1 MKVKMFSMRL
11 ALFQPDIA
19 PNVGTL
25 LRLGACLGVAVD
37 VIEPCG
43 FPASDKSLKR
53 AAMDY
58 AARVEVQRHDDWAAF
73 NHWRCGAG
81 HRLVLIETSGKVA
94 HTQFAFRTTDIL
106 MLGRESAGTPPAV
119 EAACDAVVYIPMVAG
134 VRSLNVAIAGAI
146 VLGEALRQTDGYDHR
161 DT

>member
-1 MKVKMFSMRL
+1 MRL

-58 AARVEVQRHDDWAAF
+58 AEKVEVRRHDDWAGF
-73 NHWRCGAG
+73 NLWRQATGQ
-81 HRLVLIETSGKVA
+81 RLILIETSG
-94 HTQFAFRTTDIL
+94 TLGYCDFAFHSSDIL
-106 MLGRESAGTPPAV
+106 MLGRESAGTPTDV
-119 EAACDAVVYIPMVAG
+119 EAACDAVVRIPMVAG
-134 VRSLNVAIAGAI
+134 LRSLNVAMAGAI
-146 VLGEALRQTDGYDHR
+146 VLGEALRQTGGYEHR
-161 DT
+161 HP